1 MASPEAATEPEVAA
15 PDVAAAPAAPP
26 PNPPPPNR
34 PPPRI
39 RPRRGH
45 ELEFLPAALE
55 AIDTPPSP
63 FARAVSLLIVA
74 FAVAAVAWA
83 WIGHID
89 ITAVTRGRIIPSD
102 RNKLVQTLE
111 PGIVRAIRVTEG
123 QQVEQGAVLLE
134 LDPTDSAADAGRA
147 EWELA
152 VAETEAA
159 RLRAAL
165 AGRRSFDPPPAAD
178 AALVALQRSILVNQ
192 LTARDATLDAIGSQE
207 RQRRAEIAALAAE
220 KARLGATL
228 PLIREQVQAKR
239 NLSQRGYSPR
249 FDLLELEKELA
260 EVEYGAVAAKNREAE
275 AEAALK
281 GLADERRRVI
291 AEFDGRAMTD
301 LADAEK
307 RAAAL
312 RQELTKAARRRE
324 RQLLT
329 APVGGVIQ
337 QLSVHTVGGVVTA
350 AEPLMVIV
358 PANRTLVVEVQVE
371 NKDIGFLHPGMPAE
385 IKVDAFP
392 FTRYGLLPGTV
403 AAVSHDV
410 ILPPDGAAARTG
422 AAEPV
427 TAADRDG
434 PKFSARIALE
444 RTAIRGET
452 GEDIALAPGMAVTAE
467 VKTGRRRILDYLLS
481 PVLAHVHDAMRE
493 R

>member
-1 MASPEAATEPEVAA
+1 MASPEAATEPVAA
-15 PDVAAAPAAPP
+15 TQDAPAAPAAAPP
-26 PNPPPPNR
+26 PNPPPP
-34 PPPRI
+34 PRV

-55 AIDTPPSP
+55 AMDTPPSP

-74 FAVAAVAWA
+74 FAVVAVVWA

-165 AGRRSFDPPPAAD
+165 AGRRGFDPPPAAAA
-178 AALVALQRSILVNQ
+178 AALVALQRSILANQ
-192 LTARDATLDAIGSQE
+192 LTARDAALDAIGSQE

-220 KARLGATL
+220 KARLAATL

-260 EVEYGAVAAKNREAE
+260 EVEYGAIAAKNREAE

-281 GLADERRRVI
+281 GLGDERRRVI

-301 LADAEK
+301 LADAEN

-358 PANRTLVVEVQVE
+358 PANRTLIVEVQVE

-427 TAADRDG
+427 AAADRDG
-434 PKFSARIALE
+434 PKFSARIALD
-444 RTAIRGET
+444 RTVIRGET
-452 GEDIALAPGMAVTAE
+452 GEDITLAPGMAVTAE

>member
-1 MASPEAATEPEVAA
+1 MASPETAGGAVAA
-15 PDVAAAPAAPP
+15 PGEPPAPGAPP
-26 PNPPPPNR
+26 PVT
-34 PPPRI
+34 PRL

-55 AIDTPPSP
+55 AMETPPSP
-63 FARAVSLLIVA
+63 LARAVSLLIVA
-74 FAVAAVAWA
+74 FVVIAVAWA

-89 ITAVTRGRIIPSD
+89 ITAVTRGRIISAD

-111 PGIVRAIRVTEG
+111 PGIVRAIRVADG
-123 QQVEQGAVLLE
+123 QRVDQGTVLLE

-165 AGRRSFDPPPAAD
+165 AGRRSFDPAPGAD
-178 AALVALQRSILVNQ
+178 AALVALQRSILTNQ
-192 LTARDATLDAIGSQE
+192 LAARDAALDAIGSQE
-207 RQRRAEIAALAAE
+207 RQRRAEMAALAAE
-220 KARLGATL
+220 KARLHATL

-260 EVEYGAVAAKNREAE
+260 EVEYGEIAATNREAE
-275 AEAALK
+275 AAAALK
-281 GLADERRRVI
+281 GLADERRRI
-291 AEFDGRAMTD
+291 MAEFDGKAMAD

-312 RQELTKAARRRE
+312 RQELTKAERRRE

-337 QLSVHTVGGVVTA
+337 QLAVHTVGGVVTA

-358 PANRTLVVEVQVE
+358 PANRTLVAEVQID
-371 NKDIGFLHPGMPAE
+371 NKDIGFLHPGMPVE
-385 IKVDAFP
+385 IKIDAFP
-392 FTRYGLLPGTV
+392 FTRYGLLPGSV
-403 AAVSHDV
+403 AAVSHDA

-422 AAEPV
+422 AGDAA
-427 TAADRDG
+427 TTAAADRDG
-434 PKFSARIALE
+434 PKFSARISLD
-444 RTAIRGET
+444 RTTIRGET

-481 PVLAHVHDAMRE
+481 PVLSHVHEAMRE